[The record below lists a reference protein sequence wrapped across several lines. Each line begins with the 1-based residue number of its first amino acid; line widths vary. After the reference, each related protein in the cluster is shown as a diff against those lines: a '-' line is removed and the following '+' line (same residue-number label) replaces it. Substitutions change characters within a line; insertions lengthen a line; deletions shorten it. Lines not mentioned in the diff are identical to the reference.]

1 MSDRP
6 TAPAGIDP
14 RGPRF
19 AASITAF
26 LLAVAVI
33 LGLTGLSTSRSFG
46 WFAYQPLSNSTFPG
60 DRAWD
65 ITIAS
70 FAERVADPSF
80 LLLLAIAL
88 LFVWGVAWPR
98 TAPWG
103 VLFRRVVR
111 PRLKPPTDLEDP
123 RPPRFAQGVGLFVVT
138 IGLVLHLFGV
148 PWALPISAAAAFIAA
163 FLNAVFGLC
172 LGCQLYLVLQR
183 AGVVG
188 RARPAV

>member
-80 LLLLAIAL
+80 LLLLVIAL

-111 PRLKPPTDLEDP
+111 PRLKPPTDLEDA